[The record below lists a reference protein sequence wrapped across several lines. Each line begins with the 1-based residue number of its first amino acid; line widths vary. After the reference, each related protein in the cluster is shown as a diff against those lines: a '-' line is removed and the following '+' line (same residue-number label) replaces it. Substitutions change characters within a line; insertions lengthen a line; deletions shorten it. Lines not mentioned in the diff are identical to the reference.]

1 MIKKILCLTIFVL
14 SAATAN
20 ETINN
25 DNEVECQNNK
35 TLVWY
40 DKMCSSDLEKI
51 AKENK
56 DNIRIKRTLSKY
68 DNINLTTV
76 NFLAEEKDLVVRKRL
91 IENKAVPE
99 TLKNK
104 LIEELNLIN
113 TFKK

>member
-20 ETINN
+20 ETIN
-25 DNEVECQNNK
+25 NEVECQNNK

-99 TLKNK
+99 SLKNK

-113 TFKK
+113 TFKN

>member
-20 ETINN
+20 ETIN
-25 DNEVECQNNK
+25 NEVECQNNK

-99 TLKNK
+99 TTKNK

-113 TFKK
+113 TFKN

>member
-20 ETINN
+20 ETIN
-25 DNEVECQNNK
+25 NEVECQNNK

>member
-1 MIKKILCLTIFVL
+1 MIKKILCLTIIVL

-25 DNEVECQNNK
+25 EEISCQTNK
-35 TLVWY
+35 VMVWY

-56 DNIRIKRTLSKY
+56 DNVRVKRTLAKY

-76 NFLAEEKDLVVRKRL
+76 NLLAEEKDVIVRKRL

-99 TLKNK
+99 NLKNK

>member
-1 MIKKILCLTIFVL
+1 MIKKILCLTIIVL

-20 ETINN
+20 ETIN
-25 DNEVECQNNK
+25 NEVECQNNK

-56 DNIRIKRTLSKY
+56 DNVRVKRTLAKY
-68 DNINLTTV
+68 DNINLSTI
-76 NFLAEEKDLVVRKRL
+76 NFLSEEKDLIVRKRL
-91 IENKAVPE
+91 IENKAVPVD
-99 TLKNK
+99 LKNK